1 MVPVWLKSIPS
12 NKAISIFSFEFSVEI
27 ASYAGF
33 PAAKDVPLA
42 PYVPMDRLDLANFVT
57 LLNRPLGPSDPFGP
71 FDPLAPFTPPLG
83 PFTPPLAPFTPP
95 LGPSAPL
102 DPIDPID
109 PFGLLAP
116 LAPPENCDNREIAC
130 RNSSMLMVPV
140 LSLSKNSNAASSC
153 RSSFYP
159 SSPRG
164 SPTLFRW
171 YATAVI
177 AAFFSRLNP

>member
-12 NKAISIFSFEFSVEI
+12 NNSFSIFSFEFNVEI
-27 ASYAGF
+27 ASYAVF
-33 PAAKDVPLA
+33 PAGVDALLDPNDLLDLLNFLPLPNSPLGLFVPIAPFDPLDPIVPIDPLA
-42 PYVPMDRLDLANFVT
+42 
-57 LLNRPLGPSDPFGP
+57 LLGP
-71 FDPLAPFTPPLG
+71 FDPFMSLLG
-83 PFTPPLAPFTPP
+83 PSCPIAPLPSLGPLAP
-95 LGPSAPL
+95 S
-102 DPIDPID
+102 
-109 PFGLLAP
+109 
-116 LAPPENCDNREIAC
+116 ENCDSREMAW

-140 LSLSKNSNAASSC
+140 LSLSKNANAASSC
-153 RSSFYP
+153 RSSFYA

>member
-71 FDPLAPFTPPLG
+71 FD
-83 PFTPPLAPFTPP
+83 PLAPFTPP

-171 YATAVI
+171 YATAVS
-177 AAFFSRLNP
+177 AAFFR